1 MRINNSVVER
11 PQHMWMR
18 VALSIHRDDID
29 AALNTYD
36 LMSQKYFTHAT
47 PTLFNAG
54 TPRPQCSS
62 CFLLAMEKD
71 SIEGIF
77 NTLKDCAL
85 ISKWAGGIGL
95 HIHNVRATNSA
106 IRGTNGSSNGIVP
119 MLRVFNNTAKYVDQC
134 LDPNTI
140 VYTKRGPVKIKNV
153 VRSEEHTSELQSH

>member
-1 MRINNSVVER
+1 
-11 PQHMWMR
+11 
-18 VALSIHRDDID
+18 
-29 AALNTYD
+29 
-36 LMSQKYFTHAT
+36 
-47 PTLFNAG
+47 
-54 TPRPQCSS
+54 
-62 CFLLAMEKD
+62 MEKD

-134 LDPNTI
+134 LDPDTI
-140 VYTKRGPVKIKNV
+140 VYTKRGPVKIKNIV
-153 VRSEEHTSELQSH
+153 IGDEAVTDNGEYYNIRKVLDYPEYKGDFHIIDVKYSVFHIDKHIFLILFLTWIKD